1 MKELNWFEKYIS
13 WPLHNW
19 VNSIRFKIVSSTLR
33 KFGMDWGKWPIEE
46 ISKMYSK
53 YEKEINRN
61 D

>member
-1 MKELNWFEKYIS
+1 MKQLNWFEKYIS
-13 WPLHNW
+13 WPLNDL
-19 VNSIRFKIVSSTLR
+19 VDSIRIKILSSTLE

-53 YEKEINRN
+53 YGHEINRN